1 MRKGDYMSTTL
12 SEKARA
18 FLTERRYGVLAT
30 IHKDGSTQQTV
41 MWYLLEGDTII
52 MNTKKGRIKDR
63 NMRRDSRIS
72 ICVQEGYN
80 YVTISGAAELDDNPE
95 TGQRDI
101 YRLAVR
107 YNGEATAQ
115 RQMAEGFSK
124 EQRETIRLPIT
135 HVIEDLE

>member
-1 MRKGDYMSTTL
+1 MSTTL
-12 SEKARA
+12 SDKARA
-18 FLTERRYGVLAT
+18 FLSERRYAVLAT
-30 IHKDGSTQQTV
+30 IHKDGSMQQTV
-41 MWYLLEGDTII
+41 MWYLLEGDTIV

-63 NMRRDSRIS
+63 NIRRDPRIS

-80 YVTISGAAELDDNPE
+80 YITISGTAELNDDPE
-95 TGQRDI
+95 IGQRDI

-115 RQMAEGFSK
+115 RQMAREFSK

>member
-1 MRKGDYMSTTL
+1 MAKEL
-12 SEKARA
+12 SEKGRA
-18 FLTERRYGVLAT
+18 FLREVRYAVLAT
-30 IHKDGSTQQTV
+30 IHTDGSVQQTV

-63 NMRRDSRIS
+63 NIRRDPRIS

-80 YVTISGAAELDDNPE
+80 YVTINGTAELDDDPE
-95 TGQRDI
+95 IGQRDI

-107 YNGEATAQ
+107 YNGEVTAQ

-124 EQRETIRLPIT
+124 EQRETIRLSIT

>member
-1 MRKGDYMSTTL
+1 MSTTL
-12 SEKARA
+12 SDKARA
-18 FLTERRYGVLAT
+18 FLSERRYAVLAT
-30 IHKDGSTQQTV
+30 INKDGSTQQTV

-63 NMRRDSRIS
+63 NIRRDSRIS
-72 ICVQEGYN
+72 ICVQEGYS
-80 YVTISGAAELDDNPE
+80 YVTISGTAELNDDPE
-95 TGQRDI
+95 MSQRDI

-107 YNGEATAQ
+107 YNGEAAAQ
-115 RQMAEGFSK
+115 RQMVEGFSK

>member
-1 MRKGDYMSTTL
+1 MSTTL
-12 SEKARA
+12 SDKARA
-18 FLTERRYGVLAT
+18 FLSERRYAVLAT

-72 ICVQEGYN
+72 ICVQEGYS
-80 YVTISGAAELDDNPE
+80 YITISGNAELNDDPE
-95 TGQRDI
+95 ISQRDI

-115 RQMAEGFSK
+115 RQMAREFSK

>member
-1 MRKGDYMSTTL
+1 MSTTL
-12 SEKARA
+12 SDKARA
-18 FLTERRYGVLAT
+18 FLSERRYAVLAT
-30 IHKDGSTQQTV
+30 LHKDGSTQQTV

-72 ICVQEGYN
+72 ICVQEGYS
-80 YVTISGAAELDDNPE
+80 YITISGNAELNDDPE
-95 TGQRDI
+95 ISQSDI

-115 RQMAEGFSK
+115 RQMAREFSR

>member
-1 MRKGDYMSTTL
+1 MSTTL

-18 FLTERRYGVLAT
+18 FLNERHYAVLAT

-41 MWYLLEGDTII
+41 MWYLLEGDAII

-63 NMRRDSRIS
+63 NIRRDSRIS
-72 ICVQEGYN
+72 ICVQEGYS
-80 YVTISGAAELDDNPE
+80 YVTISGIAELNDDPE
-95 TGQRDI
+95 LSQRDI
-101 YRLAVR
+101 YRLAIR
-107 YNGEATAQ
+107 YNGETAAQ
-115 RQMAEGFSK
+115 RQMVEGFSK

>member
-1 MRKGDYMSTTL
+1 MSTML
-12 SEKARA
+12 SDKARA
-18 FLTERRYGVLAT
+18 FLSERRYAVLAT
-30 IHKDGSTQQTV
+30 IHKDGSMQQTV

-63 NMRRDSRIS
+63 NIRRDSRIS
-72 ICVQEGYN
+72 ICVQEGYS
-80 YVTISGAAELDDNPE
+80 YITISGNAELNDDPE
-95 TGQRDI
+95 ISQRDI
-101 YRLAVR
+101 HRLAVR

-115 RQMAEGFSK
+115 RQMAREFSQ

>member
-1 MRKGDYMSTTL
+1 MATTL
-12 SEKARA
+12 SDKARA
-18 FLTERRYGVLAT
+18 FLSERRFAVLAT
-30 IHKDGSTQQTV
+30 LNDDGSVQQTV
-41 MWYLLEGDTII
+41 MWYLLEGNTIV

-63 NMRRDSRIS
+63 NLRRDSRIS
-72 ICVQEGYN
+72 ICVQEGYS
-80 YVTISGAAELDDNPE
+80 YITISGTAELNEDPE

-115 RQMAEGFSK
+115 RQMIEGFSK
-124 EQRETIRLPIT
+124 EQRETIYLPIQ

>member
-1 MRKGDYMSTTL
+1 MSATL
-12 SEKARA
+12 SDKARA
-18 FLTERRYGVLAT
+18 FLNEQRYAVLAT

-41 MWYLLEGDTII
+41 MWYLLEGDAII

-63 NMRRDSRIS
+63 NIRRDSRIS
-72 ICVQEGYN
+72 ICIQEGYN
-80 YVTISGAAELDDNPE
+80 YVTISGIAELDDDPE
-95 TGQRDI
+95 IGQRDI

-115 RQMAEGFSK
+115 RQMAGEFSK

>member
-1 MRKGDYMSTTL
+1 MSTTL
-12 SEKARA
+12 SDKARA
-18 FLTERRYGVLAT
+18 FLSEIRYAVLAT

-72 ICVQEGYN
+72 ICVQEGYS
-80 YVTISGAAELDDNPE
+80 YITISGTAELDDNPE

-115 RQMAEGFSK
+115 RQMTGEFSR

>member
-1 MRKGDYMSTTL
+1 MATTL
-12 SEKARA
+12 SDKARA
-18 FLTERRYGVLAT
+18 FLSERRFAVLAT
-30 IHKDGSTQQTV
+30 LNDDGSVQQTV
-41 MWYLLEGDTII
+41 MWYLLEDNTIV

-63 NMRRDSRIS
+63 NLRRDPRIS

-80 YVTISGAAELDDNPE
+80 YITISGTAELNEDPQ

-107 YNGEATAQ
+107 YNGEATAR
-115 RQMAEGFSK
+115 RQMIEGFSK
-124 EQRETIRLPIT
+124 EQRETIYLPIQ

>member
-1 MRKGDYMSTTL
+1 MSTTL
-12 SEKARA
+12 SDKARA
-18 FLTERRYGVLAT
+18 FLSERRYAVLAT

-63 NMRRDSRIS
+63 NIRRDSRIS
-72 ICVQEGYN
+72 ICVQEGYS
-80 YVTISGAAELDDNPE
+80 YITISGTAELNDDPE
-95 TGQRDI
+95 ISQQDI

-115 RQMAEGFSK
+115 RQMAREFSR

>member
-1 MRKGDYMSTTL
+1 MSTTL
-12 SEKARA
+12 SDKARA
-18 FLTERRYGVLAT
+18 FLSERRYAVLAT
-30 IHKDGSTQQTV
+30 INKDGSTQQTV

-72 ICVQEGYN
+72 ICVQEGYS
-80 YVTISGAAELDDNPE
+80 YVTISGTAELNDDPE
-95 TGQRDI
+95 ISQRDI

-115 RQMAEGFSK
+115 RQMAREFSK